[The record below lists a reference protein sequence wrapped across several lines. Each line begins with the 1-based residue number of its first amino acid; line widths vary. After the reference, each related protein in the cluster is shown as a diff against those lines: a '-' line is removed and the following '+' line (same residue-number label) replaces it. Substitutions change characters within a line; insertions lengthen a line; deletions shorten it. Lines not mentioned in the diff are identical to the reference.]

1 MTLIHYRLRG
11 REIEEVY
18 SLKEWA
24 RWFEKSDRR
33 VALTQ
38 LPDGIE
44 VSTVFLGLDHNFG
57 MNGPPILFETM
68 VFGPAEETSIFGR
81 IRMSRPELNIE
92 GAFARYATYDD
103 AEAGHA
109 RIVKLMTDAIG
120 EIAAQAD
127 AVVSRILSSSIDR
140 G

>member
-1 MTLIHYRLRG
+1 
-11 REIEEVY
+11 
-18 SLKEWA
+18 
-24 RWFEKSDRR
+24 
-33 VALTQ
+33 
-38 LPDGIE
+38 